1 MGNETKHFMPT
12 PSTFANTLGIIGIPG
27 EWILVDLGSVG
38 HLSRLLTLSFFEIM
52 LKPFFR

>member
-1 MGNETKHFMPT
+1 MGNKTKHFMPT
-12 PSTFANTLGIIGIPG
+12 PSTFANTMGIIGIPG